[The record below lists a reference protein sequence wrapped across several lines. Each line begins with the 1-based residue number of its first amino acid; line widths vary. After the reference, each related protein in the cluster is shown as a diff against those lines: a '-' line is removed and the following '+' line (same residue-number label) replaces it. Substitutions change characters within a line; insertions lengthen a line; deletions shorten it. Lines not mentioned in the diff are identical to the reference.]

1 MSARRPAYSLQSLQI
16 RSAPTRLSVTLPRL
30 CFQSLP
36 TIKFCNS
43 FPLITI
49 QLYRGCTPLAPQPP
63 RISRVPYVLPSSVC
77 SKSFVSHSYENCRG
91 VYSSHSGTNLGTPH
105 RPEARAERSFELS
118 TVSCQLLARAPRCG
132 RYLSSHCSRHRTVQQ
147 CRCTG
152 KQLRSFR
159 CLTRESGH
167 RVRQALGAGTGKRSI
182 LDGDVGR
189 PERICSGRS
198 LDRFSPNKVR
208 GLKST
213 RVGKA
218 GSVRLG

>member
-1 MSARRPAYSLQSLQI
+1 MCYMCFFCLGILPAVALAKEGAKPLMRPRRPAYFTQSLQI

-105 RPEARAERSFELS
+105 RPQARAERSFELS
-118 TVSCQLLARAPRCG
+118 TVNCQLLARAPRCG

-167 RVRQALGAGTGKRSI
+167 RVWQRPMRILHPECVYGTPEPAS
-182 LDGDVGR
+182 GR
-189 PERICSGRS
+189 PWMGM
-198 LDRFSPNKVR
+198 
-208 GLKST
+208 
-213 RVGKA
+213 
-218 GSVRLG
+218 